1 MRMLSLRMAAIH
13 LKTRLAC
20 DFRTECAHLGFEA
33 HICIIPIYFSG
44 LRLRK
49 STGNQKFFWSCWMH
63 AQSSSPI
70 MIATVPPHFC
80 RRNKPSKCLEGSHFP
95 QNFSRKRKNT
105 APKFTI
111 DYRYQTWGTAS
122 MLNFRAVHNKNS
134 VEWNDHNHVIKK
146 LKLLGLDW
154 LSNSFRYNFPQFIRA
169 QSGLNTN
176 VVSERKTWTTT
187 VGLEWPR
194 ANPDSSYLENLCQPS
209 AFKEIWGKSRHFMT
223 VIWSQTWSHRSSVA
237 SFEIGFGFQK
247 DQNFAES
254 NSWPKMSQNLSF

>member
-1 MRMLSLRMAAIH
+1 M
-13 LKTRLAC
+13 
-20 DFRTECAHLGFEA
+20 
-33 HICIIPIYFSG
+33 YFSG

-80 RRNKPSKCLEGSHFP
+80 RRNKPSKCLEGSHFL

-105 APKFTI
+105 APKFTII

-187 VGLEWPR
+187 VGLEWPLSQSR
-194 ANPDSSYLENLCQPS
+194 FILFRKFASTLSLQGNLGQISTFHDGNLKPNLEPQEQRRVVRGWLRIPKGSKLCRIE
-209 AFKEIWGKSRHFMT
+209 FLT
-223 VIWSQTWSHRSSVA
+223 
-237 SFEIGFGFQK
+237 
-247 DQNFAES
+247 
-254 NSWPKMSQNLSF
+254 